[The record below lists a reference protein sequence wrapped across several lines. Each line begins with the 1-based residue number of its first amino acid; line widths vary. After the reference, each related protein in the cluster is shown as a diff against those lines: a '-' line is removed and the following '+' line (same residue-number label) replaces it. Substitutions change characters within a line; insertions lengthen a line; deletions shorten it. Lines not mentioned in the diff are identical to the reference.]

1 MQRDRWTR
9 QNLSKRSRG
18 PIEEEVGPALDFAVT
33 ERAAARDF
41 TEPPPS
47 KVDVAA
53 IDVHTHAAVM
63 PETAHLLHAAR
74 LYGIDT
80 LVVITREWIE
90 PTRLAEGWD
99 GRVLTAPQL
108 DYSQLDDPEAFVRT
122 NVARVEQA
130 WRLGARLIKFWFTP
144 RFYATARLR
153 LDDARLEPV
162 FARMEE
168 LGLGALVHVSDPDIW
183 FERVYTDRSLYGTK
197 EEQYPQLEAVLARH
211 RGVRIIAAHM
221 GGDPEHLDHLQALLD
236 RHPNL
241 YLDTSATKWMVREL
255 GRQREAARDFIV
267 RNADRIL
274 FGTDQV
280 VTAGSALVRYTS
292 RYWTHRVFWETDL
305 VCPSPIEDPD
315 CDGMPVIRGLDL
327 PAEVLVRVYRT
338 NATNVLGL

>member
-1 MQRDRWTR
+1 M
-9 QNLSKRSRG
+9 
-18 PIEEEVGPALDFAVT
+18 DFAVT

-47 KVDVAA
+47 KVDLAA

-63 PETAHLLHAAR
+63 PETSHLLHAAR
-74 LYGIDT
+74 LYGIGT

-90 PTRLAEGWD
+90 PARLADGWG
-99 GRVLTAPQL
+99 GRILVAPQL
-108 DYSQLDDPEAFVRT
+108 DYRQLDDADAFVRT

-130 WRLGARLIKFWFTP
+130 RQLGARLIKFWFTP
-144 RFYATARLR
+144 RFYATTRLR

-162 FARMEE
+162 FARMEA
-168 LGLGALVHVSDPDIW
+168 LGLGALVHVSDPDVW
-183 FERVYTDRSLYGTK
+183 FERVYTDRSLYGSK

-211 RGVRIIAAHM
+211 RGIRIIAAHM

-241 YLDTSATKWMVREL
+241 FLDTSATKWMVREL
-255 GRQREAARDFIV
+255 GRQREAAREFIV

-280 VTAGSALVRYTS
+280 VTAGSSLVRYTS
-292 RYWTHRVFWETDL
+292 RYWTHRLFWETDR
-305 VCPSPIEDPD
+305 VCPSPVEDPD

-327 PAEVLVRVYRT
+327 PEEVLVRLYRT
-338 NATNVLGL
+338 NATRVLGL